1 MRKRGGS
8 TLQSELSTAN
18 RSDEANRCGE
28 QESGEWKH
36 DHHCDSPN
44 YLRSDHSHYERRR
57 GDAEQGRKY
66 AAAGADE
73 MTSLIMSEQN
83 CRDCSDNLDHESR
96 FIACEKRSD
105 RELARHGKCLLP
117 TRLMRH
123 CSPPSWI
130 SCSSTYSSRNGF
142 RILAIRFP
150 RVTVTLSLLPGGSV
164 HGERANF
171 TGLVLGYIEAK
182 FCK

>member
-44 YLRSDHSHYERRR
+44 YLLSDHSHYECRR

-73 MTSLIMSEQN
+73 MTSLSLSMQN

-96 FIACEKRSD
+96 FIACEKRLD
-105 RELARHGKCLLP
+105 RELARHGK
-117 TRLMRH
+117 R
-123 CSPPSWI
+123 
-130 SCSSTYSSRNGF
+130 
-142 RILAIRFP
+142 
-150 RVTVTLSLLPGGSV
+150 LSLHLNQNIHTFPSSGAAGAF
-164 HGERANF
+164 ERKDMCH
-171 TGLVLGYIEAK
+171 ISS
-182 FCK
+182 